1 MHIHWKKKFKS
12 QNSKIKIEDI
22 KQDEDC
28 LDTWFSSWLW
38 PFEVF
43 KGLSDPDN
51 AEVNYYYPTNT
62 LVTAPEIIFFWVARM
77 IMAGYEYRGEKP
89 FSDVYFTGI
98 VRDKQGRKMSKSLGN
113 SPDLLGLIDQ
123 YGADAV
129 RFGIM
134 IASPAGNDLLFD
146 ESSLEQGRNFNNK
159 LWNAL
164 KLLKMWE
171 ARQSDLGTD
180 LTNDFAINWFENRL
194 NTAKAEVEVL
204 MQQFRLSEAL
214 KIIYSLV
221 WDDFCS
227 WYLEWIKPGFEK
239 PMDTAVYKRTVQYF
253 EELMQLLHPFIP
265 FITEEIYHLL
275 NEQKDDLCVKQNQPI
290 KSVNDEITAAGELL
304 KNVISA
310 LRDARNKNQLKPKET
325 IKLHIHSENIS
336 SYQAIEKI
344 LAKQVNAEE
353 TKFTTEPI
361 ANSIVVAIEKDKF
374 FIETEKVLDATTL
387 RAELLKDLEYQTKFL
402 QSVTSKLS
410 NERFV
415 QNAKPEVVDFERK
428 KQADAVAR
436 IKTIEESL
444 GNLN

>member
-1 MHIHWKKKFKS
+1 M
-12 QNSKIKIEDI
+12 
-22 KQDEDC
+22 
-28 LDTWFSSWLW
+28 
-38 PFEVF
+38 
-43 KGLSDPDN
+43 
-51 AEVNYYYPTNT
+51 
-62 LVTAPEIIFFWVARM
+62 VTAPEIIFFWVARM
-77 IMAGYEYRGEKP
+77 IMAGYEYQSAKP

-171 ARQSDLGTD
+171 ARQADLRID
-180 LTNDFAINWFENRL
+180 LKNDFAINWFENRL
-194 NTAKAEVEVL
+194 NTVKAEVEVL

-227 WYLEWIKPGFEK
+227 WYLEWIKPGFEQ
-239 PMDTAVYKRTVQYF
+239 PMDSAVYQRTVTYF
-253 EELMQLLHPFIP
+253 EELMQLLHPFVP

-275 NEQKDDLCVKQNQPI
+275 GEQTEDLCVKQNQPI
-290 KSVNDEITAAGELL
+290 KSANESITAAGELL

-325 IKLHIHSENIS
+325 IKLHIQTENVS
-336 SYQAIEKI
+336 SYQAIQKI
-344 LAKQVNAEE
+344 LAKQVNAEQTSF
-353 TKFTTEPI
+353 TKEPI

-387 RAELLKDLEYQTKFL
+387 KAELLKDLEYQTKFL
-402 QSVTSKLS
+402 QSVTIKLS

-415 QNAKPEVVDFERK
+415 QNAKPEVVELERK
-428 KQADAVAR
+428 KLSDAAAR

>member
-1 MHIHWKKKFKS
+1 MK
-12 QNSKIKIEDI
+12 
-22 KQDEDC
+22 
-28 LDTWFSSWLW
+28 
-38 PFEVF
+38 
-43 KGLSDPDN
+43 
-51 AEVNYYYPTNT
+51 YYYPTNT

-164 KLLKMWE
+164 KLLKMWD
-171 ARQSDLGTD
+171 ARQADLGTD
-180 LTNDFAINWFENRL
+180 LKNDFAINWFENRL
-194 NTAKAEVEVL
+194 NTVKAEVETL
-204 MQQFRLSEAL
+204 MLQFRLSEAL

-227 WYLEWIKPGFEK
+227 WYLEWIKPGFEQ
-239 PMDTAVYKRTVQYF
+239 PMDTAVYKRTVVYF
-253 EELMQLLHPFIP
+253 EELMQLLHPFVP

-290 KSVNDEITAAGELL
+290 QSVNAEITAAGELL

-325 IKLHIHSENIS
+325 IKLHIQAENIS

-402 QSVTSKLS
+402 QSVTIKLS

-415 QNAKPEVVDFERK
+415 QNAKPDVVEFERK

-444 GNLN
+444 ANLN